1 MNLESS
7 TSVVPILHG
16 EAEAPTRAGA
26 PPETM
31 QVRIPHGV
39 PAGAK
44 LQITGSSGNRLEL
57 VVPPNTPPGSLIQV
71 EVPATG
77 TLARAVAPPGTMQ
90 VRIPHGALPG
100 AKLQIPGPNGNK
112 MEIVVPPNS
121 LPGSLIQVQV
131 PAAGT
136 NSADLEAGG
145 IMRPAAAPQLKQ
157 DGAKLGNEV
166 YTSERDASLVR
177 ISMLTEITFS
187 ELVAI
192 VHKDKDTIFSFDLNA
207 VEHIFEEINKDGGDG
222 ISLEEIA
229 LAIDNNEKVRT
240 YVKST
245 GVTLLMNMAKY
256 HNDDEEEDEQNET
269 KRKEKTLAKVKV
281 AFKEINRS
289 GNHITL
295 QEWVNFFKRLR
306 RKRLEYYKRCLLI
319 KRKAYAG
326 HGMQPGK
333 PYVWWHSCLSLP
345 RGFLDDLFAYI
356 RNNHPLLALFYADP
370 NHPFS
375 RNEKTMVG

>member
-1 MNLESS
+1 
-7 TSVVPILHG
+7 
-16 EAEAPTRAGA
+16 
-26 PPETM
+26 
-31 QVRIPHGV
+31 
-39 PAGAK
+39 
-44 LQITGSSGNRLEL
+44 
-57 VVPPNTPPGSLIQV
+57 
-71 EVPATG
+71 
-77 TLARAVAPPGTMQ
+77 
-90 VRIPHGALPG
+90 
-100 AKLQIPGPNGNK
+100 

-145 IMRPAAAPQLKQ
+145 IMRPAAALRAAAPQLKQ

-269 KRKEKTLAKVKV
+269 KRKEKTLAKVKA
-281 AFKEINRS
+281 AFKKSNRS

-295 QEWVNFFKRLR
+295 QEWMEYFEGEGKGRLDHDKSSLLMKRM
-306 RKRLEYYKRCLLI
+306 
-319 KRKAYAG
+319 AYAG
-326 HGMQPGK
+326 HGMQPEE
-333 PYVWWHSCLSLP
+333 PYVRWHSCLSLP

-356 RNNHPLLALFYADP
+356 RNNHPLLALFYADL

-375 RNEKTMVG
+375 RNEKAMVG